1 MGLLGSWPRCGKLH
15 DRWNSWHLLTWVLRS
30 GRDVIPII
38 AGFSFVEELIPWAT
52 VGADRAST
60 GGHEELA
67 LEVLDGALADVAVN
81 PRTRGLRH
89 RSNKIDWSKNVVT
102 VLIIQAGPFLLLRDV
117 REFVI
122 G

>member
-1 MGLLGSWPRCGKLH
+1 M
-15 DRWNSWHLLTWVLRS
+15 WNSWHLSTWVRP
-30 GRDVIPII
+30 GHNVIPII
-38 AGFSFVEELIPWAT
+38 AAFSFVEELIPRAT

-67 LEVLDGALADVAVN
+67 LEVLDGALAHVAVH

-102 VLIIQAGPFLLLRDV
+102 VFIIQAGPFLLLRDV
-117 REFVI
+117 RESLDK
-122 G
+122 GSCLGLMS